1 MQPDELIKK
10 QGDFYQVPDIFS
22 DIYGNISVAET
33 PNSPSWPIL
42 RHHFEELTQ
51 GSGLHVSTLAR
62 TGVRSYT
69 SPKEIYHILSRHD
82 NVPKEDVRSQRSLKT
97 LSNDGKA
104 ILTFFNPLMP
114 SECHSKKDGFTY
126 LAAKGSCKP
135 PLIWAPQASVND
147 YNRAFLVSVYG
158 EKLVDS
164 VAERLVA
171 FQEQEKAAVK
181 LWLQKQLQ
189 SRGFLRER
197 AALVASNLF
206 SLSGMSGHYSALTSD
221 APIEVTEGQKKMYCM
236 AQSKENQM
244 LGQLVDTVGT
254 LSSSMSDE
262 QIESKLR
269 GVDFIRAPLYV
280 CAPGVWMIIGKNP
293 INDPN
298 VKYVLN
304 ESWKGMIDFT
314 DRDLVMTWDA
324 DAAYNPEVAN
334 AAQWTGWAVQR
345 EFKGSSVSWRLFDEN
360 KKIIKEDGSP
370 VKIGSDDFIRHFGP
384 DAFFDMKVCP
394 IATGIPRAQLIS
406 GANALCKERGEPVNF
421 IGYLE
426 HEYMNRSRKS
436 FAHDTDSFDFGA

>member
-1 MQPDELIKK
+1 MTSDNLIKK
-10 QGDFYQVPDIFS
+10 QGDFFHVPDIFS
-22 DIYGNISVAET
+22 DIYGDIAISGQKSEA
-33 PNSPSWPIL
+33 SWSIL
-42 RHHFEELTQ
+42 RHHFDELTV

-69 SPKEIYHILSRHD
+69 DPNEIYHILSRHNNIPSD
-82 NVPKEDVRSQRSLKT
+82 DAKSLRTVRT
-97 LSNDGKA
+97 LSNDGKP

-135 PLIWAPQASVND
+135 PLIWAPQAVVTD
-147 YNRAFLVSVYG
+147 YNRAFLTSVYG
-158 EKLVDS
+158 AEVVEG
-164 VAERLVA
+164 VADRMRL
-171 FQEQEKAAVK
+171 FQEKEQSTIK

-189 SRGFLRER
+189 SRGFLKEH
-197 AALVASNLF
+197 AVSVSSSLF
-206 SLSGMSGHYSALTSD
+206 SLSGMSGHYSALSSD

-236 AQSKENQM
+236 AQSKENQI
-244 LGQLVDTVGT
+244 LSQLVDTVG
-254 LSSSMSDE
+254 LLNPSMSDE

-269 GVDFIRAPLYV
+269 GVDFIRSPLYV

-314 DRDLVMTWDA
+314 NRDLVMTWDA

-334 AAQWTGWAVQR
+334 AAQWTGWAIQR
-345 EFKGSSVSWRLFDEN
+345 EFKGCSVSWRLFDEE
-360 KKIIKEDGSP
+360 KKIVKEDGSP

-384 DAFFDMKVCP
+384 DAFFNMKICP
-394 IATGIPRAQLIS
+394 IATGIPRTQLIN
-406 GANALCKERGEPVNF
+406 GANALCKERGEPINF

-426 HEYMNRSRKS
+426 NEYINRSRKS
-436 FAHDTDSFDFGA
+436 FAQDSGGFDFGA